1 MCCHDRNCLKPRI
14 YSERLRPDTAE
25 APADLSPLSG
35 GRGARR
41 SVGSADLSPHVR
53 ESNAVTATVLPQ
65 DPVETTYFRWS
76 SLADRNAWC
85 GELPVEGVC
94 VLAGFDATFNQ
105 YVHQF
110 DPPACDFSKSVR
122 SGPAAIPRQCP
133 APPSCRRLHHS
144 DSAAGRG
151 PDLWGER
158 TRTAAWV
165 AAMHV
170 PLGWSAQA
178 TWSGGPGKSPPV
190 TAVHASTAEA
200 WVPSTRAAALQQETG
215 AAAACR
221 SLVSRPGRH
230 WDVCWIAAAPHGSA
244 RNDTVRQLCRGAA
257 RHTLA
262 AARCSRTSR
271 CCRRWVYAGVG
282 HRRLCRQCCRIMHD
296 GTPPVK
302 SSPRRRRMLSTTRTA
317 PLFGCM
323 RAAGG
328 TACIT
333 TARPVARGVTR

>member
-200 WVPSTRAAALQQETG
+200 WVPPPPTPRGCAAAGDGRGCCLPLPGEPSWAPLGRLLDSCCSPWFCPQRHSAAAL
-215 AAAACR
+215 
-221 SLVSRPGRH
+221 PGGSKAH
-230 WDVCWIAAAPHGSA
+230 TCGCTLLPHITLLPPVGVCWSWAPEA
-244 RNDTVRQLCRGAA
+244 L
-257 RHTLA
+257 
-262 AARCSRTSR
+262 
-271 CCRRWVYAGVG
+271 
-282 HRRLCRQCCRIMHD
+282 
-296 GTPPVK
+296 PPVL
-302 SSPRRRRMLSTTRTA
+302 PHHA
-317 PLFGCM
+317 
-323 RAAGG
+323 
-328 TACIT
+328 
-333 TARPVARGVTR
+333 